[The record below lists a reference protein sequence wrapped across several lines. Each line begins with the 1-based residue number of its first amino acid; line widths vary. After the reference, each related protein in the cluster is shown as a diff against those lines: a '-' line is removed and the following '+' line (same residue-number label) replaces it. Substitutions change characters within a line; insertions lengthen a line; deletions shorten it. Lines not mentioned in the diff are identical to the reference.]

1 MKVSPLA
8 STILALC
15 FHSLKV
21 YACPYSNN
29 SHEGIPDDAT
39 THGFLRNRRKRLASL
54 SEDSETK
61 ARLHSIISCQ
71 KRLLQNEGCV
81 SNNTYESL
89 RQALG
94 EMANAITDPGD
105 RGHFIG
111 GIVRLA
117 AVSIVYSL

>member
-1 MKVSPLA
+1 MKVSPLV
-8 STILALC
+8 STVLALC

-21 YACPYSNN
+21 DACPYSNN
-29 SHEGIPDDAT
+29 SHEEIPDDAT
-39 THGFLRNRRKRLASL
+39 HGHLRNRRQRLASL
-54 SEDSETK
+54 SEDSDTK

-89 RQALG
+89 RQALS

-117 AVSIVYSL
+117 AVSIGCSL